1 MEPKAHHVII
11 GFFTLA
17 AVSAALLF
25 ALWLGKSST
34 DTNWAY
40 YRIGL
45 ITRLAGW
52 PRVTRSSIPASRWAT
67 CWILPWRRTTPPMCG
82 YW

>member
-25 ALWLGKSST
+25 ALWLGKSSAH
-34 DTNWAY
+34 N
-40 YRIGL
+40 
-45 ITRLAGW
+45 RLTKQEPG
-52 PRVTRSSIPASRWAT
+52 
-67 CWILPWRRTTPPMCG
+67 
-82 YW
+82 